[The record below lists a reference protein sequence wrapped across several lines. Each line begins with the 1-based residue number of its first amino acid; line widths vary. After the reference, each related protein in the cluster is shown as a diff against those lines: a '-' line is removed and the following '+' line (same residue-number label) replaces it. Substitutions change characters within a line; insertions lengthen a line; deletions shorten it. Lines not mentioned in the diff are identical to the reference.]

1 MKPYC
6 KLAMKISLILIA
18 IAGFAET
25 HRLDL
30 SAALRRS
37 LDQSPEVVL
46 SRLDEATAQQA
57 VEVARDPFSTKL
69 TMGSGLA
76 YTYGFPMSIEG
87 SAPSL
92 FQVQASQSIFNRPKS
107 YLLAKAKVEAR
118 AASLL
123 TAQRRDEVLE
133 RTARLYLEA
142 DRAQRNRSFLASQ
155 IGNLEAV
162 LAAVRSR
169 VEEGRALGIEG
180 QRAEVNLKK
189 ARQRLRLLEAEQRHT
204 SRHLAFVLGY
214 DASDV
219 VEPVGEVSLS
229 VPQVNDAEEA
239 IRQALDNSRE
249 LKKLQADLEAKS
261 LELQASRSARLP
273 QVDLIAQYALF
284 SRFNNLDQ
292 YFNRFQTSN
301 AQLGASFKFPALPGS
316 AAGAMANQAI
326 TEISRLRVRV
336 SQTRNRIELDTR
348 RLHEDL
354 QLHKENR
361 DLAKLDLDV
370 AREQVAIT
378 LAQVE
383 EGRASRRQLEETR
396 FLEADKWTA
405 YWDAQY
411 LYDRARVAVLSA
423 TGGLAQLLNP

>member
-1 MKPYC
+1 
-6 KLAMKISLILIA
+6 MKISLILIA
-18 IAGFAET
+18 IVGFAET

-30 SAALRRS
+30 SAALRRAM
-37 LDQSPEVVL
+37 DQSPDVML
-46 SRLDEATAQQA
+46 SRFDEANAQQA

-118 AASLL
+118 AAGLL

-133 RTARLYLEA
+133 RTARLYLDA
-142 DRAQRNRSFLASQ
+142 DRAQRNRSFLAGQ
-155 IGNLEAV
+155 IENLEAV

-169 VEEGRALGIEG
+169 VDEGRALSIEA
-180 QRAEVNLKK
+180 QRADVNLRK

-214 DASDV
+214 DSNDV
-219 VEPVGEVSLS
+219 VEPAGEISLGT
-229 VPQVNDAEEA
+229 PLTNDAEEV

-316 AAGAMANQAI
+316 AVGAMASQAS

-336 SQTRNRIELDTR
+336 SQTRNRIELETR

-354 QLHKENR
+354 QLHKDNR

-383 EGRASRRQLEETR
+383 EGRASRRQLEEAR
-396 FLEADKWTA
+396 FLEAEKWTA
-405 YWDAQY
+405 YWDSQY
-411 LYDRARVAVLSA
+411 LFDRARVAVLSA
-423 TGGLAQLLNP
+423 TGALAQLLNP

>member
-1 MKPYC
+1 
-6 KLAMKISLILIA
+6 MKISLIMIA

-25 HRLDL
+25 HRLDFA
-30 SAALRRS
+30 AALRRAM
-37 LDQSPEVVL
+37 DQSPDVML
-46 SRLDEATAQQA
+46 SRFDEANAQQA

-133 RTARLYLEA
+133 RTARLYLDA
-142 DRAQRNRSFLASQ
+142 DHAQRNHAFLAGQ
-155 IGNLEAV
+155 ISNLEAV

-169 VEEGRALGIEG
+169 VEEGRALAIEA

-214 DASDV
+214 DGSDM

-229 VPQVNDAEEA
+229 VPQANDAEEA

-301 AQLGASFKFPALPGS
+301 AQLGASFKFPALAGS
-316 AAGAMANQAI
+316 AAGAMASQAS

-336 SQTRNRIELDTR
+336 SQTRNRIELETR
-348 RLHEDL
+348 RLFEDL
-354 QLHKENR
+354 QLHKDNR

-378 LAQVE
+378 LAQLE
-383 EGRASRRQLEETR
+383 EGRASRRQLEEAR
-396 FLEADKWTA
+396 FLEAEKWTA
-405 YWDAQY
+405 YWDSQY
-411 LYDRARVAVLSA
+411 LFDRARVAVLSA
-423 TGGLAQLLNP
+423 TGGMAQLLNP